1 MSKSRRKS
9 HSKKHKTVRLGKKL
23 FNCLKS
29 CKLNKT
35 SKKRKE
41 CVRKKCKAV
50 FNKVVKM
57 HNKTKKRKS
66 AKSAKS
72 IKSAK
77 SAKSAKSG
85 KKHHMRGG
93 YGKGTN
99 TFLGIPWHAT
109 GAANYYEL
117 SKYGVCPGGPEPYPG
132 NISPSPQHGGSGG
145 LYQQLVLNPYRG
157 ITGGLAN
164 LQNVYAGKA
173 LTPSPF
179 PQVQDKV
186 TPQSYF
192 ISDINTT

>member
-9 HSKKHKTVRLGKKL
+9 HSKKHKTLRLGKKL

-41 CVRKKCKAV
+41 CVRKKCRAV
-50 FNKVVKM
+50 FNKIVKM
-57 HNKTKKRKS
+57 NKTKKRKTV
-66 AKSAKS
+66 
-72 IKSAK
+72 KSAK
-77 SAKSAKSG
+77 SAKTG

-93 YGKGTN
+93 GYGKGSN
-99 TFLGIPWHAT
+99 TLIGAPWDAT

-117 SKYGVCPGGPEPYPG
+117 SKYGVSPGGHEPYPG
-132 NISPSPQHGGSGG
+132 NISPSPQRGGSGG

-179 PQVQDKV
+179 PQVQDQV

-192 ISDINTT
+192 ISDVNAA

>member
-1 MSKSRRKS
+1 MSKSRRKY

-41 CVRKKCKAV
+41 CVKKKCKAV
-50 FNKVVKM
+50 FNKIVKM
-57 HNKTKKRKS
+57 HNKTKKRKTANS
-66 AKSAKS
+66 AKSAKN
-72 IKSAK
+72 
-77 SAKSAKSG
+77 G

-93 YGKGTN
+93 YGKGSN
-99 TFLGIPWHAT
+99 TFIGAPWNAT
-109 GAANYYEL
+109 DPANYYEL
-117 SKYGVCPGGPEPYPG
+117 NNYGVSPGGHEPYPG

-157 ITGGLAN
+157 ISGGLGN

-173 LTPSPF
+173 LTPSPY
-179 PQVQDKV
+179 PQVQHQV
-186 TPQSYF
+186 TPQNYF
-192 ISDINTT
+192 ISDVNNTG